1 MRSSLLIAVL
11 AVGCV
16 EYDITKPAA
25 DAPPGT
31 DEDTYRPD
39 PSDEPDG
46 DSGARPDDTG
56 SPVEEPPPDTDV
68 PPEPTECPPLDVIDA
83 VTIDEACHSEP
94 VTGPMSVATEWAI
107 TTFAG
112 FPEYD
117 KVLSTPVVGQL
128 TDDNFDGVINAL
140 DTPDIIITTDD
151 SGTEDGA
158 HGVLRRVDG
167 TGAADYLILK
177 RWVDDAGDQYFP
189 YRYTTP
195 ALGDIDGDGTAEIV
209 TLFEIVMGGIPDGP
223 PDGDAGPPP
232 DEDHPVGP
240 PPPPTPPPPPGGAP
254 PCHLGALTVDGSIEW
269 MSTETIECGGHAPA
283 LADLEADGTVE
294 IAVANMVFEGATGAL
309 RFSGTDGKGGYNAYP
324 EVGYITAV
332 SDLDGDGIQE
342 VVAGNTL
349 YRPDGTIRCSRDD
362 ADTDG
367 FPAVADF
374 DGDGAGDVVVVGN
387 ATATVMDNAC
397 TPQASWAL
405 LGAGNGGPPTV
416 ADFDADGQP
425 EIGVAT
431 ATQYVVYEPD
441 GTIVWSADV
450 EDASSHATGSSVFD
464 FEGDGR
470 PEVVYAD
477 ETRLYIFDGPT
488 GAVRLADPTH
498 ASRTL
503 HEFPV
508 IVDADGDGEPEII
521 VPNGGG
527 HHGYEARGLYAIS
540 SGDGT
545 WLGGRSTWNQ
555 HAYNIVNINDD
566 LSIPSPPEP
575 NWPFHNNFR
584 SGDLNP
590 VYGTDAPDAV
600 ALADHCTF
608 ECGEGYV
615 LLGVRIG
622 NEGTATLRHDIE
634 FTIYRRTTP
643 EWTAIEV
650 IDVSP
655 PIEPGATS
663 ELFEIRV
670 AASAVGAEGIAV
682 VVDDRDG
689 IEVVRECDETN
700 NAVILETAHC
710 E

>member
-1 MRSSLLIAVL
+1 MRTSLLIAAL
-11 AVGCV
+11 AVSCV
-16 EYDITKPAA
+16 EYEIGKPVA
-25 DAPPGT
+25 DAKPGG
-31 DEDTYRPD
+31 DEDTFRPD
-39 PSDEPDG
+39 PSDPPD
-46 DSGARPDDTG
+46 DDTDPRPDDTG

-68 PPEPTECPPLDVIDA
+68 PPEPAECPPLEVTDA
-83 VTIDEACHSEP
+83 VTIDETCRSEP
-94 VTGPMSVATEWAI
+94 VTGPLTIATEWAI
-107 TTFAG
+107 TTFEG
-112 FPEYD
+112 YPEYD
-117 KVLSTPVVGQL
+117 TVLSTPVVGQL
-128 TDDNFDGVINAL
+128 TDDNGDGVIDNR
-140 DTPDIIITTDD
+140 DVPDIVVTTDD

-158 HGVLRRVDG
+158 HGVLRRIDG
-167 TGAADYLILK
+167 TGTDNHLILK
-177 RWVDDAGDQYFP
+177 RWVDDVGDQYFP

-209 TLFEIVMGGIPDGP
+209 TLFEVVSGGVPDGP
-223 PDGDAGPPP
+223 PDGDMGPPP
-232 DEDHPVGP
+232 DDDAPVGP
-240 PPPPTPPPPPGGAP
+240 PPPPTPPPPPGGP
-254 PCHLGALTVDGSIEW
+254 PCHIGALLVDGTIEW
-269 MSTETIECGGHAPA
+269 MSEQTLECGGHAPA
-283 LADLEADGTVE
+283 LADLEADGSVE
-294 IAVANMVFEGATGAL
+294 VVVANLVFEGATGAQ
-309 RFSGTDGKGGYNAYP
+309 RFSGTSGKGGYNAYA
-324 EVGYITAV
+324 EVGFIPAI

-342 VVAGNTL
+342 IVAGNTL
-349 YRPDGTIRCSRDD
+349 YAPDGTEICSRDD
-362 ADTDG
+362 AETDG

-374 DGDGAGDVVVVGN
+374 DGDGDGEAIVVGN
-387 ATATVMDNAC
+387 STATVMDHTC
-397 TPQASWAL
+397 TPIASWEL
-405 LGAGNGGPPTV
+405 LGSGNGGPPTV
-416 ADFDADGQP
+416 SDFDADGSP

-431 ATQYVVYEPD
+431 ATHYVVYEPD
-441 GTIVWSADV
+441 GTIVWSAGV

-488 GAVRLADPTH
+488 GEVRLADATH

-527 HHGYEARGLYAIS
+527 HHGYEAKGLYAIS
-540 SGDGT
+540 SGDGG
-545 WLGGRSTWNQ
+545 WLGGRTTWNQ

-600 ALADHCTF
+600 ALTDHCTA
-608 ECGEGYV
+608 ECSEGYV

-622 NEGTATLRHDIE
+622 NRGTATLRHDIE
-634 FTIYRRTTP
+634 FTIYRMTSP

-650 IDVSP
+650 VDVSP
-655 PIEPGATS
+655 PIVPGASS

-670 AASAVGAEGIAV
+670 AASAIGPEGLAV

-700 NAVILETAHC
+700 NAVEMPTAHC